1 MMGACRSAGRT
12 IASKVLAAGKPWRS
26 RRTSLSAHP
35 DARSPQ
41 GLWRRPANPR
51 FLLASLRRTLHSD
64 MTVSGHLFSKTTF
77 DDIIVRRPIC
87 LWPPEPAY
95 RATLVSSSGS
105 LRGGN
110 MRIPVI
116 GLIALGVAGISIP
129 YAQSQSSARPA
140 MASEADFRRAMK
152 ELSNWGRWGNDDEL
166 GAANLITVAKR
177 KQALALAKEGL
188 PVSLAHD
195 IVQESAADAPNFLQR
210 TLGPVNAAG
219 TTDQYQYTGT
229 YHGIVHSHL
238 NSVDCHMMVDGKGYN
253 GRTMEDITAAGGCPK
268 GNINALKDGIVTR
281 AILFDAT
288 LLPGK
293 ATALGWL
300 EPGTAIPREDLEAL
314 EKLEH
319 VKVSAGDVI
328 LLYTG
333 RWKRR
338 AALGAW
344 PRETGFAGYHA
355 DVAYFLKERGVS
367 FIAGDGPNDV
377 VPTGLPAYVPNP
389 LHRLAMV
396 AMGITIL
403 NNLDFERAVEQAR
416 RLNRYEFL
424 FTAAP
429 LRIEKG
435 TGSPLNPLAIF

>member
-1 MMGACRSAGRT
+1 
-12 IASKVLAAGKPWRS
+12 
-26 RRTSLSAHP
+26 
-35 DARSPQ
+35 
-41 GLWRRPANPR
+41 
-51 FLLASLRRTLHSD
+51 
-64 MTVSGHLFSKTTF
+64 
-77 DDIIVRRPIC
+77 
-87 LWPPEPAY
+87 
-95 RATLVSSSGS
+95 
-105 LRGGN
+105 
-110 MRIPVI
+110 MRILMV
-116 GLIALGVAGISIP
+116 GMIALGVAAAVPHAHG
-129 YAQSQSSARPA
+129 QSTARPTVA
-140 MASEADFRRAMK
+140 NEADFRRAMK

-166 GAANLITVAKR
+166 GAANLITPAKR
-177 KQALALAKEGL
+177 KQALALVTEGL

-195 IVQESAADAPNFLQR
+195 IVQERAADAPNILQR
-210 TLGPVNAAG
+210 TLGAVTPGG
-219 TTDQYQYTGT
+219 TADQYQYTGT

-238 NSVDCHMMVDGKGYN
+238 DSVDCHMMVDGKGYN
-253 GRTMEDITAAGGCPK
+253 GVAMEDIIATGGCPK

-293 ATALGWL
+293 ATAQGWL
-300 EPGTAIPREDLEAL
+300 EPGTAIHREDLEAL

-319 VKVSAGDVI
+319 VKVSEGDVI

-355 DVAYFLKERGVS
+355 DVAFFLHERGVS

-377 VPTGLPAYVPNP
+377 VPTGLPASVPNP
-389 LHRLAMV
+389 LHRLALV
-396 AMGITIL
+396 AMGVDIFD
-403 NNLDFERAVEQAR
+403 NLDFERAIEQAR

-424 FTAAP
+424 FSAAP
-429 LRIEKG
+429 LRVEQG